1 MVRSVFRRESQRAVL
16 LRALL
21 MAICAYS
28 PISVAAQPSETE
40 GGEVSAFAGGIFGL
54 GSHPTFGGSAGGV
67 ISKYALALFE
77 GSYTPLGQYTI
88 QPWPARSTVARSHLT
103 DFNVSLHIRVPIKGS
118 RWSPYGIAGV
128 GLLWD
133 GLRQETIDPH
143 GVAVS
148 YAWNQFNAGFHT
160 GGGVRYYIGENWGI
174 RPEFKVIVSKQ
185 TYTRASI
192 GIFWLVPST
201 WP

>member
-1 MVRSVFRRESQRAVL
+1 MLKCIGLDRSRGATCAG
-16 LRALL
+16 ALL
-21 MAICAYS
+21 VAIWLFS
-28 PISVAAQPSETE
+28 PIAGFAQLDETE
-40 GGEVSAFAGGIFGL
+40 GGEISAFSGGVLGI

-77 GSYTPLGQYTI
+77 GSYTPLGNYTI
-88 QPWPARSTVARSHLT
+88 QPWPARSTVGRSHLT
-103 DFNVSLHIRVPIKGS
+103 DFNVSFHIRVPIKQS
-118 RWSPYGIAGV
+118 RWSPYGILGV

-133 GLRQETIDPH
+133 ALRQDTVDPR
-143 GVAVS
+143 GIAVS
-148 YAWNQFNAGFHT
+148 YHWNQFNAGFHT

-174 RPEFKVIVSKQ
+174 RPELKVIVSKQ

-192 GIFWLVPST
+192 GIFYCVPSN

>member
-1 MVRSVFRRESQRAVL
+1 MGRLIFGPQGRRSAL
-16 LRALL
+16 LRTLIVAG
-21 MAICAYS
+21 CAS
-28 PISVAAQPSETE
+28 LPISVWAQPDETE
-40 GGEVSAFAGGIFGL
+40 GGEVSAFSGGIFGL

-77 GSYTPLGQYTI
+77 GSYTPLGRYTI
-88 QPWPARSTVARSHLT
+88 QPWPAGSTVARSHLT
-103 DFNVSLHIRVPIKGS
+103 DFNVSFHIRVPIKHS

-133 GLRQETIDPH
+133 GLRQETVDAQ

-148 YAWNQFNAGFHT
+148 YHWNQFNAGFHT

-174 RPEFKVIVSKQ
+174 RPEFKVIVSKE

-192 GIFWLVPST
+192 GIFYVVPST